1 MHYRTSQKFYEEFE
15 KDNSILKK
23 VNSHQLQE
31 YKTLYKKLFD
41 EDMQEYIHD
50 SSTDNNAIVKKIM
63 LEAKESLINKN
74 KEMVK

>member
-1 MHYRTSQKFYEEFE
+1 
-15 KDNSILKK
+15 
-23 VNSHQLQE
+23 
-31 YKTLYKKLFD
+31 
-41 EDMQEYIHD
+41 MQEYIHD